1 LNTSRGWTREPFR
14 VPPADHFDTD
24 DLILGIQIQDM
35 EFLGCFVLEADFP
48 KQVTYHLSTADLFVL
63 IVEL

>member
-1 LNTSRGWTREPFR
+1 L
-14 VPPADHFDTD
+14 DTD